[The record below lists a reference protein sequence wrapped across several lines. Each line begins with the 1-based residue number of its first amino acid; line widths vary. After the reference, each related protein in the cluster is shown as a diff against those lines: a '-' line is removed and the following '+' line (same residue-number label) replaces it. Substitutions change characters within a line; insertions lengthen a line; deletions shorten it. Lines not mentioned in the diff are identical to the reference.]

1 LAIQIRQHF
10 QFSTDWY
17 RHGPVA
23 ALILAYYV
31 LLRAILRT
39 QPELR
44 RCRTRCRHCGIFFLA
59 DPRNAGRRDLGCPFG
74 CREAHRRRQAS
85 RRSTAYYQDE
95 QGKKKKRQQNAKRRQ
110 SSVLTTPPPATLLAE
125 APFPW
130 PRPIVEYVRM
140 VTTLIEGHQVS
151 LAEVVEMLRRVLRQH
166 SIVRTR
172 RIDQI
177 IAQLHGHPP

>member
-1 LAIQIRQHF
+1 
-10 QFSTDWY
+10 
-17 RHGPVA
+17 VV

-44 RCRTRCRHCGIFFLA
+44 RCRTRCRHCGIFFLTH
-59 DPRNAGRRDLGCPFG
+59 PRNACRRDLGCPFG

-95 QGKKKKRQQNAKRRQ
+95 PGKEKKRQQNAKRR
-110 SSVLTTPPPATLLAE
+110 PASPAADLPTSPL
-125 APFPW
+125 PW

-140 VTTLIEGHQVS
+140 VTGLIEGRAVI
-151 LAEVVEMLRRVLRQH
+151 LAEVVEMLQGVLRQH
-166 SIVRTR
+166 SMGRMR
-172 RIDQI
+172 RIDKMV
-177 IAQLHGHPP
+177 AWLNEHPP